1 MTDNAPGYPFGDGTG
16 LALEPEYGHLR
27 ADEPVSRVQL
37 PFGGPAWLVTRH
49 ADVRKVLTDPRFSS
63 RATTANPDGPRFTPQ
78 PLFPAGVMSMDPPE
92 HTRIRSLVSKAF
104 TGNRVEALRPRIAEI
119 AGGLADAMLEH
130 GPPADLVS
138 MFALPLPVT
147 VICELLGVP
156 YADRDRFRE
165 LSDALL
171 STTALPPEEI
181 FAAVMALN
189 EYLAGLIEERRAGP
203 RDDMLSDLVRAR
215 DEDDRLSEQEL
226 VEFGVG
232 LLVTGHETAATQI
245 GNFVYMLAR
254 NPGQLAAL
262 RADPALVPRA
272 VEELLRHTPLGA
284 VSGIPRVAVEDV
296 ELSGV
301 TIRAGDSVIPSINSA
316 NHDESVFEDA
326 HRLDVHRPSN
336 PHIAFGHGVHFCLGA
351 QLARAE
357 LRTALETLLVRFP
370 GLELVA
376 GDDAGL
382 AWKKGLLIRGFS
394 ELPVTW

>member
-1 MTDNAPGYPFGDGTG
+1 MDYPFGDGTS
-16 LALEPEYGHLR
+16 LALEPEYAEAR
-27 ADEPVSRVQL
+27 ATCPVVRVRL
-37 PFGGPAWLVTRH
+37 PFGGEAWLVTRH
-49 ADVRKVLTDPRFSS
+49 ADVREVLTDPRFSS
-63 RATTANPDGPRFTPQ
+63 RETTRNPDGPRFTPQ

-104 TGNRVEALRPRIAEI
+104 TGARVQALRPRITEI
-119 AGGLADAMLEH
+119 AEGLADAMLEH
-130 GPPADLVS
+130 GPPADLVT

-156 YADRDRFRE
+156 YADHGRFRE

-181 FAAVMALN
+181 FAAVKELN
-189 EYLAGLIEERRAGP
+189 LYLAGLIEARRAAP
-203 RDDMLSDLVRAR
+203 RDDMLSGLIRAR
-215 DEDDRLSEQEL
+215 DQEDRLSEQEL
-226 VEFGVG
+226 VEFSVG

-245 GNFVYMLAR
+245 ANFTYMLAR

-262 RADPALVPRA
+262 RADPALIPNA

-284 VSGIPRVAVEDV
+284 VSGIPRVATEDV

-301 TIRAGDSVIPSINSA
+301 TIKAGDSVVPSINSA
-316 NHDESVFEDA
+316 NHDEAVFDNP
-326 HRLDVHRPSN
+326 HDLDVTRESN

-357 LRTALETLLVRFP
+357 LQIAVHTLLTRFP
-370 GLELVA
+370 ALRISA
-376 GDDAGL
+376 DDAAL
-382 AWKKGLLIRGFS
+382 HWKKGLLIRGFS
-394 ELPVTW
+394 SLSVTW